1 MERGEDVLNRLTV
14 LVNAPS
20 LRIDKARAV
29 AEVIQAARAY
39 RWVGLYDVTPDEVV
53 AIAWTG
59 ADAPAYPR
67 FPVTKGLSGAAVAT
81 REPVVV
87 QDVTTDP
94 RYLTAFGSTRAE
106 AIIPVA
112 VDGRVVGTIDVE
124 SDRIHAFSRE
134 DEEFLKT
141 CSSILTPL
149 WVLSTP
155 RCVLR
160 PIAAGDAN
168 PLHDLW
174 SSPGVRRFLW
184 DDEVIPLARTVAMID
199 QNQWIFGD
207 QGAGLW
213 GVWPTDSPNLGGF
226 AGLWPL
232 RDPPELELVYGVSE
246 HLWGRG
252 YATEVAQAVIAYCF
266 GSYDLPVI
274 RASTDAP
281 NTASIRVLEKLG
293 FGFVRR
299 STVGSLDTVFYE
311 LSRRAAKVEHQPVP
325 F

>member
-1 MERGEDVLNRLTV
+1 MEDVLNRLTV
-14 LVNAPS
+14 LVNSPS
-20 LRIDKARAV
+20 RRIDKAQAV
-29 AEVIQAARAY
+29 AELVKAAGAY
-39 RWVGLYDVTPDEVV
+39 RWVGLYDVTREEVV

-59 ADAPAYPR
+59 SDPPAYPR
-67 FPVTKGLSGAAVAT
+67 FPVTKGISGAAVAT

-106 AIIPVA
+106 AILPVA

-124 SDRIHAFSRE
+124 SDRINAFSRE

-141 CSSILTPL
+141 CASILTPL

-155 RCVLR
+155 RCMLR

-174 SSPGVRRFLW
+174 SSPAVRRFLW
-184 DDEVIPLARTVAMID
+184 DGEVIPLARTLAVID
-199 QNQWIFGD
+199 QNQRIFGD

-226 AGLWPL
+226 AGLWPF
-232 RDPPELELVYGVSE
+232 RDPPELELLYGVSE

-252 YATEVAQAVIAYCF
+252 YATEVAQAVIAHCF
-266 GSYDLPVI
+266 GSFDMPVV
-274 RASTDAP
+274 RASTDAA
-281 NTASIRVLEKLG
+281 NTASIRVLDKLG

-299 STVGSLDTVFYE
+299 STVGGLDTVFYE
-311 LSRRAAKVEHQPVP
+311 LTRRAASRASAP
-325 F
+325 